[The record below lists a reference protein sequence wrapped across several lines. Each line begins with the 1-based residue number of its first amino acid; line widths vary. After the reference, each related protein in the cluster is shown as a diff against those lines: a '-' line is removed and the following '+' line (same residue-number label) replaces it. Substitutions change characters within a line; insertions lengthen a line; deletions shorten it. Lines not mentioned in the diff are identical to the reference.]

1 MRAIVECSCG
11 NVPAKAEAR
20 YRLKYRDDPPAAY
33 IGKDQIRELRDQ
45 TNGPAHDILNALVLS
60 RGRFAFYMEWDD
72 NKIISQYDL
81 LNERKLI

>member
-33 IGKDQIRELRDQ
+33 VGKDQIRALRDSSK
-45 TNGPAHDILNALVLS
+45 GPICDVLNALATG

-72 NKIISQYDL
+72 NSIISQYDL
-81 LNERKLI
+81 LNERKLK

>member
-33 IGKDQIRELRDQ
+33 VGKDQIRALRDQ
-45 TNGPAHDILNALVLS
+45 SSGPIHDVLNALATG

-72 NKIISQYDL
+72 NSIITQENL
-81 LNERKLI
+81 LERK

>member
-11 NVPAKAEAR
+11 SVPAKAEAR
-20 YRLKYRDDPPAAY
+20 YRLKYRDEPPAAY

-45 TNGPAHDILNALVLS
+45 AVGPAHDIFNALATG

-72 NKIISQYDL
+72 NSIISQYDL